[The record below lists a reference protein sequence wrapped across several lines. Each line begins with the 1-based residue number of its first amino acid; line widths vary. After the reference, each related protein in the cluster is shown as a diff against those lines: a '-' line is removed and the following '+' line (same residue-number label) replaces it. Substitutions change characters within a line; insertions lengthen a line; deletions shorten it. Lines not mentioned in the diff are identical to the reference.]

1 MKIINTS
8 DFYLTAYLLAR
19 SILLQDSHT
28 EGTRMVFS
36 FIETENTNDLMN
48 EFYRSQGQVEPS
60 AYANAIRA
68 LKSLI
73 HSNKNED
80 KNKNANRTISEK
92 LSR

>member
-1 MKIINTS
+1 MIKTS

-19 SILLQDSHT
+19 SILLQDSYT
-28 EGTRMVFS
+28 DGKRMVFS
-36 FIETENTNDLMN
+36 FIETENANDLMN

-73 HSNKNED
+73 YSNSNKNED
-80 KNKNANRTISEK
+80 KYYEQNNSTK
-92 LSR
+92 LS

>member
-1 MKIINTS
+1 MKMINTS

-36 FIETENTNDLMN
+36 FIETENTDDLVN

-73 HSNKNED
+73 YSNSNKYED
-80 KNKNANRTISEK
+80 NNHEKNISTK
-92 LSR
+92 LH